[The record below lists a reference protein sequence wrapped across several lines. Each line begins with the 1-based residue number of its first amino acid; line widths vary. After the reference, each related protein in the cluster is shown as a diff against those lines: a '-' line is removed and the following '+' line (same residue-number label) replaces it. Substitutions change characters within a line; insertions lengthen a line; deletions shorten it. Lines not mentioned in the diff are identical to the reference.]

1 MDGVHP
7 VLQELF
13 EHRAKRS
20 SAAIAKD
27 RSEQMRKWF
36 LRAQELRQQGADGL
50 HDSHD
55 HVKEVLKGKN
65 LQLFD
70 EMNKASG
77 SPDTEIASNMANGF
91 DLMGT
96 IPTGGIFPTKPLH
109 ATLTPDQVRAMSKI
123 SRQAVWKSTSRCSN
137 LELAGEVYKAT
148 IDERDRGWLRGPF
161 DIRHL
166 PDKAVL
172 TRRFGVQQSSTLGD
186 GSRVFKTRPIDD
198 YSESLVNSTSSCEE
212 SIQPMSIDMILA
224 ALALRHRLCG
234 DERLVGNAIDLRKA
248 YKNLPVSH
256 EALNDSYICV
266 YSPERRQ
273 PEAFQSQVLPFRAA
287 VMGFCRVSHALW
299 RMGVKLFRL
308 HWTVFFDDFYLI
320 ASDQESRHVELTQ
333 QAFFKLVGWEV
344 SSEKEAQFGAIA
356 RILGVQIDLSESLLG
371 SFTVCNVES
380 RVKEL
385 VNTIDDILNRRTL
398 SAAEMRVLRGRLVFA
413 EAQIFGRLAGIHM
426 QQLSRWEHAVG
437 ESRVD
442 NDLCASLTF
451 LRDRIVLGGPRQV
464 LADMG
469 RVLHLYT
476 DACFENGTGGL
487 GGVLVDQHGT
497 ILSFFSSVVDTKQ
510 VSMLNPLKKET
521 IIFELEALAVLVG
534 TTCLLP
540 SEGVRSNDRIVIF
553 VDNGAVL
560 SRLVSGK
567 GGEIDNRIFQ
577 SVLNWEHDTG
587 SVCWYE
593 RVPSTANVAD
603 DPSRGDLTGLDLT
616 LEIPISVSDVLDTL
630 FS

>member
-1 MDGVHP
+1 M
-7 VLQELF
+7 
-13 EHRAKRS
+13 
-20 SAAIAKD
+20 
-27 RSEQMRKWF
+27 
-36 LRAQELRQQGADGL
+36 
-50 HDSHD
+50 
-55 HVKEVLKGKN
+55 
-65 LQLFD
+65 
-70 EMNKASG
+70 
-77 SPDTEIASNMANGF
+77 
-91 DLMGT
+91 
-96 IPTGGIFPTKPLH
+96 
-109 ATLTPDQVRAMSKI
+109 
-123 SRQAVWKSTSRCSN
+123 
-137 LELAGEVYKAT
+137 
-148 IDERDRGWLRGPF
+148 
-161 DIRHL
+161 
-166 PDKAVL
+166 
-172 TRRFGVQQSSTLGD
+172 
-186 GSRVFKTRPIDD
+186 
-198 YSESLVNSTSSCEE
+198 
-212 SIQPMSIDMILA
+212 
-224 ALALRHRLCG
+224 
-234 DERLVGNAIDLRKA
+234 
-248 YKNLPVSH
+248 
-256 EALNDSYICV
+256 
-266 YSPERRQ
+266 
-273 PEAFQSQVLPFRAA
+273 
-287 VMGFCRVSHALW
+287 
-299 RMGVKLFRL
+299 KLFRL
-308 HWTVFFDDFYLI
+308 HWTVFFDDLYLI

-540 SEGVRSNDRIVIF
+540 SEGVRSNNRIVIF

-567 GGEIDNRIFQ
+567 GGGEIDNRIFQ
-577 SVLNWEHDTG
+577 SVLNWET
-587 SVCWYE
+587 
-593 RVPSTANVAD
+593 
-603 DPSRGDLTGLDLT
+603 
-616 LEIPISVSDVLDTL
+616 
-630 FS
+630 

>member
-1 MDGVHP
+1 M
-7 VLQELF
+7 
-13 EHRAKRS
+13 
-20 SAAIAKD
+20 
-27 RSEQMRKWF
+27 
-36 LRAQELRQQGADGL
+36 
-50 HDSHD
+50 
-55 HVKEVLKGKN
+55 
-65 LQLFD
+65 
-70 EMNKASG
+70 
-77 SPDTEIASNMANGF
+77 
-91 DLMGT
+91 
-96 IPTGGIFPTKPLH
+96 
-109 ATLTPDQVRAMSKI
+109 
-123 SRQAVWKSTSRCSN
+123 
-137 LELAGEVYKAT
+137 
-148 IDERDRGWLRGPF
+148 
-161 DIRHL
+161 
-166 PDKAVL
+166 
-172 TRRFGVQQSSTLGD
+172 
-186 GSRVFKTRPIDD
+186 
-198 YSESLVNSTSSCEE
+198 
-212 SIQPMSIDMILA
+212 
-224 ALALRHRLCG
+224 
-234 DERLVGNAIDLRKA
+234 
-248 YKNLPVSH
+248 
-256 EALNDSYICV
+256 
-266 YSPERRQ
+266 
-273 PEAFQSQVLPFRAA
+273 
-287 VMGFCRVSHALW
+287 
-299 RMGVKLFRL
+299 KLFRL

-371 SFTVCNVES
+371 SFTVCNLES

-464 LADMG
+464 LADTG
-469 RVLHLYT
+469 RVFHLYT

-567 GGEIDNRIFQ
+567 GGGEIDNRIFQ

-593 RVPSTANVAD
+593 QVPSTANVAD
-603 DPSRGDLTGLDLT
+603 DPSRGDLTGLDLK